1 MSDWSDLTDTDTAK
15 DRALMIQVRGQEVP
29 WLVDGKAI
37 RVLNTRHNT
46 DLSDILE
53 AAMDLATQGA
63 AVQAEDV
70 PEEALEELPEEQRAA
85 VEKQATPEDVMELTA
100 IYGTVGRLLWAGA
113 VRFEPSL
120 SEEDVCGLVGPDNVT
135 DLPLGEM
142 IARAFPN
149 EEEDDTAGKASPTA
163 RTS

>member
-1 MSDWSDLTDTDTAK
+1 MSDWSDLTDTDTAE
-15 DRALMIQVRGQEVP
+15 DRALMIEVRGEEVP
-29 WLVDGKAI
+29 WMIDGKAI

-53 AAMDLATQGA
+53 AAIDLATQGA
-63 AVQAEDV
+63 AVQAEPV
-70 PEEALEELPEEQRAA
+70 PEEALEELPEEQRAV
-85 VEKQATPEDVMELTA
+85 VEEQATPEDVMELTA

-120 SEEDVCGLVGPDNVT
+120 SEEAVCGLVGPDNVT

-142 IARAFPN
+142 IARAFPD
-149 EEEDDTAGKASPTA
+149 EEDDTAGKASPTA

>member
-1 MSDWSDLTDTDTAK
+1 MSDWSDLTDTDTAEE
-15 DRALMIQVRGQEVP
+15 RALMIEVRGEEVP

-70 PEEALEELPEEQRAA
+70 PEEALEELPEEQREAI
-85 VEKQATPEDVMELTA
+85 ERQATPEDLMGLTA

-120 SEEDVCGLVGPDNVT
+120 EEKDVCGLVGPDNVT

-142 IARAFPN
+142 IARAFPD
-149 EEEDDTAGKASPTA
+149 EDEDTAGKAFPTA

>member
-1 MSDWSDLTDTDTAK
+1 MSDWSDLTDTDTAE
-15 DRALMIQVRGQEVP
+15 DRALTIQVRGQELP
-29 WLVDGKAI
+29 WLVDGKSI
-37 RVLNTRHNT
+37 RVMKQRHGV
-46 DLSDILE
+46 DLSEILA

-63 AVQAEDV
+63 AVQAQDV

-85 VEKQATPEDVMELTA
+85 IEEEASPEDVMELTA

-135 DLPLGEM
+135 ELPLGEM
-142 IARAFPN
+142 IARSFPD
-149 EEEDDTAGKASPTA
+149 EEEADTAGKASPAA